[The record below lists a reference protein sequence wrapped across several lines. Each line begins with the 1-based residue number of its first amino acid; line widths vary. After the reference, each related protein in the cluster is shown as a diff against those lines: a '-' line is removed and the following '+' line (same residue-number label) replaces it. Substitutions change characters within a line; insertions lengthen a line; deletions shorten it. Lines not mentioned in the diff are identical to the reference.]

1 MAAPEAQ
8 QLLAAPEALRPGEI
22 RQTQPAIRRLTTWAQ
37 MPLLGL
43 IPRLAAEVVTV
54 GLALGQM
61 ALPEPPAKSF
71 SITHEDA
78 KMSVTSNYQG
88 MERRV
93 EYRREGDSHLAE
105 AERVKME
112 LENHID
118 ICAIRYQGIEN
129 QFVGVNARLKR
140 IEAAGW
146 KGLIS
151 IVATMVVGM
160 GTILWAILKAA
171 HGGLG

>member
-1 MAAPEAQ
+1 
-8 QLLAAPEALRPGEI
+8 
-22 RQTQPAIRRLTTWAQ
+22 
-37 MPLLGL
+37 
-43 IPRLAAEVVTV
+43 
-54 GLALGQM
+54 
-61 ALPEPPAKSF
+61 
-71 SITHEDA
+71 
-78 KMSVTSNYQG
+78 MSEEKVYQG

-146 KGLIS
+146 KGLIA
-151 IVATMVVGM
+151 IVIILLGGM
-160 GTILWAILKAA
+160 GTILWAILASA

>member
-1 MAAPEAQ
+1 ME
-8 QLLAAPEALRPGEI
+8 APEALRLEGI
-22 RQTQPAIRRLTTWAQ
+22 QQTQPAKRRLPTWAQ
-37 MPLLGL
+37 VLLSVS
-43 IPRLAAEVVTV
+43 IPRLAVEAVTV
-54 GLALGQM
+54 GMALGQM
-61 ALPEPPAKSF
+61 ALPAPPVKLF

-78 KMSVTSNYQG
+78 EMSEEKVYQG